1 MGRIST
7 SPKQEQGRHEQDG
20 RNVGYAVHAREHVL
34 ASVQSPSLINAKKG
48 VFGVTR
54 AFGTRRDT
62 GQDDSGL
69 SAILCDSAPPTTKV

>member
-1 MGRIST
+1 MQSM
-7 SPKQEQGRHEQDG
+7 
-20 RNVGYAVHAREHVL
+20 L
-34 ASVQSPSLINAKKG
+34 ASMSWRQFNPPSLMNAKNG

-54 AFGTRRDT
+54 GIWDVFRLRRET

>member
-1 MGRIST
+1 MQSM
-7 SPKQEQGRHEQDG
+7 
-20 RNVGYAVHAREHVL
+20 L
-34 ASVQSPSLINAKKG
+34 ASMSWRQFNPPSLMNAKKG

-54 AFGTRRDT
+54 GIWDVVRLRRDT